1 MSDSVD
7 YIIRVTHHM
16 DGEVDAIFEGV
27 GDSDS
32 DKDAIVYALHE
43 IIKLVEFGE
52 SIEIHK
58 H

>member
-1 MSDSVD
+1 
-7 YIIRVTHHM
+7 M